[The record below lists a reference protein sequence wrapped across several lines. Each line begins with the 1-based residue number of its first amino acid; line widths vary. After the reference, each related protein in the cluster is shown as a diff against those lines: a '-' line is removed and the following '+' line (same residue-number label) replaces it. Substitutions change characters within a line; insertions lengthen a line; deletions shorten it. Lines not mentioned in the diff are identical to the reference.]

1 MREWE
6 RGSLKSRG
14 SYFFVYKF
22 SGNVHYPMWH
32 GKGKG
37 EIHVAKQVKRK
48 LIYLW
53 IRSKKKSRVKV
64 NEHVEH
70 GNQVVKVPGK
80 VNGQIHGKD
89 EVKGKV
95 HGKGEQRA
103 NPKVKED
110 AKCDDAGRRRGKM
123 KMRIFGTLSL

>member
-14 SYFFVYKF
+14 SYFFVYKL

-53 IRSKKKSRVKV
+53 IRSKQKSRVKV
-64 NEHVEH
+64 NEYVEH
-70 GNQVVKVPGK
+70 GNQAVK
-80 VNGQIHGKD
+80 
-89 EVKGKV
+89 
-95 HGKGEQRA
+95 
-103 NPKVKED
+103 
-110 AKCDDAGRRRGKM
+110 
-123 KMRIFGTLSL
+123 